1 MNEKGTFKVIDLF
14 AGPGGL
20 GEGFAAFNNGSDK
33 HPFRLS
39 LSIEKD
45 PSAYNTLLLRSFFRQ
60 FGSDH
65 IPNKYRQYLNGGIT
79 REDLFRLYPK
89 QAAAAFAEAKCIEHS
104 EQESLIASGFV
115 CNRPVI
121 PGYGKGDME
130 MRDRFK
136 KNSIQINSS

>member
-1 MNEKGTFKVIDLF
+1 MSEQGSIKVIDLF

-60 FGSDH
+60 FGSDN
-65 IPNKYRQYLNGGIT
+65 IPYNYWQYLNGGIT
-79 REDLFRLYPK
+79 REDLFRLHPK
-89 QAAAAFAEAKCIEHS
+89 QAAAAFAEARCIELGKTPRDDVRG
-104 EQESLIASGFV
+104 LINQRLNGTT
-115 CNRPVI
+115 I
-121 PGYGKGDME
+121 GKD
-130 MRDRFK
+130 FT
-136 KNSIQINSS
+136 II

>member
-1 MNEKGTFKVIDLF
+1 MSEKDTIKVIDLF

-20 GEGFAAFNNGSDK
+20 GEGFAAFNNGADK

-65 IPNKYRQYLNGGIT
+65 IPYNYWQYLNGDTT
-79 REDLFRLYPK
+79 REDLFRLHPK
-89 QAAAAFAEAKCIEHS
+89 QAAAAFAEAKCIELGKTPRDDVKG
-104 EQESLIASGFV
+104 LI
-115 CNRPVI
+115 
-121 PGYGKGDME
+121 D
-130 MRDRFK
+130 
-136 KNSIQINSS
+136 